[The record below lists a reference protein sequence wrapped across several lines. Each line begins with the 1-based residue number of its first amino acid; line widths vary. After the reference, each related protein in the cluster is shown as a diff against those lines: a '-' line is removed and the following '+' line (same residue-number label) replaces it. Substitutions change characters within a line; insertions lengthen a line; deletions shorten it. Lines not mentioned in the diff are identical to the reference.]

1 MPIAKKDVK
10 TVNDLQCYLQEQTDK
25 AERLYHYTTYE
36 SLLCILKNKCFR
48 LSRMD
53 LLNDKAEI
61 KLGKSNEHIRNYI
74 MSFTR
79 EKEYVSMWAMY
90 GKASGIK
97 LRLDFPKEQFSKVIN
112 NNFYFDPQLTN
123 KIPLYNSVDL
133 GHFSKKDYLISD
145 IVYIDKRSNELR
157 HNENK
162 FSGIVADSYLVGEMS
177 GFIKYDAWEFERE
190 TRLKVRLYNNLN
202 NAEVPRYL
210 FAGIN
215 DNLIQSF
222 HVTFNPWISSEM
234 KNEIKKS
241 ICNLSGFNIDCD
253 DSANDGEITEL

>member
-10 TVNDLQCYLQEQTDK
+10 TVNDLQCYLQEQTNK
-25 AERLYHYTTYE
+25 ADRLYHYTTYE

-97 LRLDFPKEQFSKVIN
+97 LRLDFPKEQFSKATLSQFFHFRVDQLPVFTIPFAIPHSVGHHAKADQN
-112 NNFYFDPQLTN
+112 TGQKLVTDIGCDNF
-123 KIPLYNSVDL
+123 ISHLYNI
-133 GHFSKKDYLISD
+133 F
-145 IVYIDKRSNELR
+145 
-157 HNENK
+157 
-162 FSGIVADSYLVGEMS
+162 
-177 GFIKYDAWEFERE
+177 
-190 TRLKVRLYNNLN
+190 
-202 NAEVPRYL
+202 
-210 FAGIN
+210 
-215 DNLIQSF
+215 
-222 HVTFNPWISSEM
+222 
-234 KNEIKKS
+234 
-241 ICNLSGFNIDCD
+241 
-253 DSANDGEITEL
+253 